1 MIQIDYDLKN
11 IIISALRYALGR
23 KSYVTFEVCE
33 YIIKHPKLIDKRVK
47 DVMLKD
53 LENLD
58 EYYKKD
64 DLDRIAFNVLKKWL
78 EKLEVR
84 NG

>member
-33 YIIKHPKLIDKRVK
+33 YIIKHPELIDKRVK
-47 DVMLKD
+47 DVMLRD
-53 LENLD
+53 LEEID
-58 EYYKKD
+58 KYYGKD
-64 DLDRIAFNVLKKWL
+64 DIDYKVFDKLRKWL
-78 EKLEVR
+78 KER
-84 NG
+84 

>member
-11 IIISALRYALGR
+11 IIISALRYTLGR